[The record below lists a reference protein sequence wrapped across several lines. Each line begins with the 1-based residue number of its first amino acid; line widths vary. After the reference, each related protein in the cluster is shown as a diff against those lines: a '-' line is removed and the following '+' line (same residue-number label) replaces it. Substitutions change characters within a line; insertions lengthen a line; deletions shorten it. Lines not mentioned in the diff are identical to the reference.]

1 MRKLRRTVLAA
12 TAGLLAATFLVA
24 APAPEDSAAGLA
36 GPYANQGQCRIY
48 QADHASNGMVLVG
61 SCFKLGYSWYYSYR

>member
-24 APAPEDSAAGLA
+24 APAQEASAASLA
-36 GPYANQGQCRIY
+36 GPYSSQGLCRIY
-48 QADHASNGMVLVG
+48 QFDHALASSDLVG
-61 SCFKLGYSWYYSYR
+61 SCFKLGYSWYYSYK